1 MICTTLS
8 ILAAVAVQAGTPT
21 WDKGMDDNAGQAAI
35 SEVDVF
41 TLPGADEDN
50 TGAFIPYEI
59 VLL

>member
-8 ILAAVAVQAGTPT
+8 ILAAVAVQAKTPT
-21 WDKGMDDNAGQAAI
+21 WDKGLDDNAGQAEI
-35 SEVDVF
+35 SEVDVC

-59 VLL
+59 VFL